1 MAEPRLKN
9 KSSTQIVLEAV
20 EDLHAQEQIVTRET
34 LVEHTGLKLAIVD
47 DRIGS
52 LIEDGQ
58 VHRVGRGVF
67 VPAKRFPAARAISHT
82 HLPDGWAK
90 IEVGDE
96 MMTLTPRETRA
107 LGAMLQGSAM
117 EAAVIETGHTAAVL
131 AAELAERVRKLE
143 REVRALRSTP
153 SEGQLTLIG
162 LEPVALLGRI
172 KT

>member
-1 MAEPRLKN
+1 MSALQK
-9 KSSTQIVLEAV
+9 KSSTAIVMEAV
-20 EDLHAQEQIVTRET
+20 EELHSKEQIVTRET
-34 LVEHTGLKLAIVD
+34 LADFTDLKLTIID
-47 DRIGS
+47 DRIGV

-96 MMTLTPRETRA
+96 MMTLTPRETRM
-107 LGAMLQGSAM
+107 LGAMLQGAAM
-117 EAAVIETGHTAAVL
+117 EATAIESGHTTAAL

-143 REVRALRSTP
+143 REVRALRSTHP
-153 SEGQLTLIG
+153 ETQLALIG
-162 LEPVALLGRI
+162 LEPVALLGKI